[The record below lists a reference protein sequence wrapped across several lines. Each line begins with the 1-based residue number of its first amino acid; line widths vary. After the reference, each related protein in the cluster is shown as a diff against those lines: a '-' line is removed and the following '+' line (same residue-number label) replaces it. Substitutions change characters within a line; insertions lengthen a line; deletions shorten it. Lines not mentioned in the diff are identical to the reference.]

1 MANKP
6 SLTDIFSAMTANQAI
21 EEAKAQKNPN
31 KLWKEFWFEN
41 EVCCHYIK
49 N

>member
-41 EVCCHYIK
+41 EVC
-49 N
+49 